1 MPPGRPP
8 SPPKLAQSRRR
19 AKSQSLW
26 EAESDVVPAPLLAHK
41 AAQARILPRRRSL
54 LHVLGIALLA
64 FGLSLLLYFVTLA
77 PTVGAGSAA
86 NLQFDAHRMEVG
98 GGAANHPLS
107 VALGHLAT
115 RMPILIGDE
124 AYRVNLASALIAAL
138 ALTIVFLCTLSI
150 LDVSQLGGTAWGRVL
165 FAGVG
170 TASLALSHGFWSR
183 AVVADPTPLNVLLL
197 ALTIWLFGA
206 RMNGRGAWT
215 VILGTITYSLLVT
228 NQRSMIVLAPLVLGV
243 GVGLLARP
251 PARSAA
257 RATVLVALAFVGGLV
272 PLSLLEAHDFSR
284 IGSSLLTIRD
294 FAFRAAGLPRDLRA
308 PAPALATFGLRMVGS
323 FLLASVLAVAG
334 LVILPMRSDTRK
346 IAAFL
351 FGLAITAA
359 LSSILVSYSTAA
371 AAWIPIAIW
380 VAAGAAV
387 LGRRATPLV
396 AAALILG
403 VAVLPP
409 IAYALWPR
417 ITAHPKIHPLAER
430 AIVIAA
436 PAGRTTFAGP
446 AAPLHPWR
454 RSDRAARL
462 QATALLS
469 AVPPHTLL
477 VTDGATT
484 ATLRYL
490 ITVEG
495 LGPSD
500 LAVVDG
506 DSLADPGGLFR
517 AHLGEHPLAVAGLT
531 GDSLDRIRRVSWL
544 DTQGPLAFAYAR
556 PEVLTAAD
564 RHFEARNYG
573 QAALLYGEA
582 LLTGTER
589 GGTPRTE
596 DPESVARW
604 AVALTQCRFPELAA
618 QVTGTLLAASRD
630 TAGTHLRLGELFVA
644 TGATTWAENH
654 FAEALAA
661 DPDPSEAAYLNGRIA
676 ELRGDRD
683 GARRAYRRTLGFD
696 PTHGGARAGLER
708 LRKVKDV
715 PSEGGKRSAH
725 VTSPHAKDH
734 G

>member
-1 MPPGRPP
+1 M
-8 SPPKLAQSRRR
+8 
-19 AKSQSLW
+19 W

-41 AAQARILPRRRSL
+41 AAQARILPRRRSV

-64 FGLSLLLYFVTLA
+64 FSSSLLLYFVTLA

-86 NLQFDAHRMEVG
+86 NLQLDAHMMAVG
-98 GGAANHPLS
+98 GGASNHPLS

-115 RMPILIGDE
+115 RLPIPFGDE

-165 FAGVG
+165 FAGAG
-170 TASLALSHGFWSR
+170 TASLALSHGFWAR
-183 AVVADPTPLNVLLL
+183 AVVADSMPLNVLLL
-197 ALTIWLFGA
+197 AFTVWQFGA
-206 RMNGRGAWT
+206 RLNGRGAWT
-215 VILGTITYSLLVT
+215 VILGTIAYALLVT
-228 NQRSMIVLAPLVLGV
+228 NQRSMILLAPLILGV
-243 GVGLLARP
+243 GVALLARP
-251 PARSAA
+251 PARSAG
-257 RATVLVALAFVGGLV
+257 RAAVLVAIAFLVGLV
-272 PLSLLEAHDFSR
+272 PLFLLEAHDFGR
-284 IGSSLLTIRD
+284 IGSSVMTIRD

-308 PAPALATFGLRMVGS
+308 PAPALATFGLRLAGS

-334 LVILPMRSDTRK
+334 LVILPLRPETRK
-346 IAAFL
+346 MAAFL
-351 FGLAITAA
+351 LGLGIAGT
-359 LSSILVSYSTAA
+359 LSSILVSYSTAP

-403 VAVLPP
+403 VAVIPP
-409 IAYALWPR
+409 VTYALWPR
-417 ITAHPKIHPLAER
+417 LSAHAELGQFAER
-430 AIVIAA
+430 AVVIAA

-446 AAPLHPWR
+446 AAPFHPWR

-469 AVPPHTLL
+469 AVPPRTLL

-490 ITVEG
+490 LTVES
-495 LGPSD
+495 LGPAD
-500 LAVVDG
+500 LALVDG
-506 DSLADPGGLFR
+506 DSLADPEALFR
-517 AHLGEHPLAVAGLT
+517 AHLGEHPVAVAGLT
-531 GDSLDRIRRVSWL
+531 GESLARVRRHSWL
-544 DTQGPLAFAYAR
+544 DTQGPLAFAYPR
-556 PEVLTAAD
+556 PEVLVAAD

-582 LLTGTER
+582 LLAGTER
-589 GGTPRTE
+589 GGIPRTD
-596 DPESVARW
+596 DPESVTRW
-604 AVALTQCRFPELAA
+604 AVALTQCRFPELAGK
-618 QVTGTLLAASRD
+618 VTEALLAASRD
-630 TAGTHLRLGELFVA
+630 TAGTHLRLGELFVS

-661 DPDPSEAAYLNGRIA
+661 DPGPSDAAYLNGRIA

-683 GARRAYRRTLGFD
+683 SARRAYRRTLGFD
-696 PTHGGARAGLER
+696 PSHAGARSGLER
-708 LRKVKDV
+708 LRKEKVS
-715 PSEGGKRSAH
+715 PETGKRSAH
-725 VTSPHAKDH
+725 VNTHPKAH